1 MEAERSSEII
11 NNEMKE
17 EGQATAVN
25 KKLDSTNF
33 EIDAPLKKGISAT
46 EKIKILK
53 ERMKKYESDEKYHE
67 ELYRYSKQQ
76 KEKQTGLLLEAHI
89 ERAKQ
94 ISMLKKGSK
103 TCPF

>member
-1 MEAERSSEII
+1 
-11 NNEMKE
+11 MKWKKS
-17 EGQATAVN
+17 AVK

-33 EIDAPLKKGISAT
+33 KIDAPLKKRISAT

-53 ERMKKYESDEKYHE
+53 ERMKKYESDKKYHE

-76 KEKQTGLLLEAHI
+76 KKRQTGLFLEAHI
-89 ERAKQ
+89 ERTKQ

-103 TCPF
+103 ICPF